1 MWCKGPNTFNS
12 CAVIKW
18 NEGVSYPIQSGH
30 GCIGCAEPGFWDA
43 EPLYHHLPDVNGF
56 GIEAT
61 ADQIGLG
68 LTAVA
73 AAGVAAHAVVTNIQK
88 RKLIKNQM
96 DNDEPNREAF
106 AADERQIEQQ
116 ERTLERKAHHLEQ
129 EKD

>member
-1 MWCKGPNTFNS
+1 M
-12 CAVIKW
+12 
-18 NEGVSYPIQSGH
+18 SYPIQSGH

-116 ERTLERKAHHLEQ
+116 ERSLERKAHHLEQ